1 MFSDQVINPIGVE
14 LEQWLQLLYYKL
26 LRDIKDEIDRTDLLI
41 YSLVPNIYSS
51 NNF

>member
-1 MFSDQVINPIGVE
+1 MFSNQVINPIGVE
-14 LEQWLQLLYYKL
+14 LEQWLQLYYKL
-26 LRDIKDEIDRTDLLI
+26 LRDIRDGTDLLI

>member
-14 LEQWLQLLYYKL
+14 VEQWLQLYYKL
-26 LRDIKDEIDRTDLLI
+26 LRDIKDEMEGTDLLI
-41 YSLVPNIYSS
+41 CSLVPNIYSS

>member
-14 LEQWLQLLYYKL
+14 LEQWLQLYYKL
-26 LRDIKDEIDRTDLLI
+26 LRDIKDEIDRTDFLI